1 MCLFDTDEVVR
12 TMAEAMGLGE
22 GPAGCKSSVEEKKNA
37 LSPTGSYKGGK
48 GSAGLRR
55 DGIWESK
62 IQRRERRR
70 KRTSPNSSPDLRSL
84 QVLPPPK
91 HHPALT
97 PAIWPCS
104 FSSVSSSILCF
115 FSSSPQG
122 PAEYLS

>member
-22 GPAGCKSSVEEKKNA
+22 GPAGCKSSVEEKKNSVSHR
-37 LSPTGSYKGGK
+37 LLQGWRK
-48 GSAGLRR
+48 GSAGFRR

-70 KRTSPNSSPDLRSL
+70 KRTPPNSSPDLRSL

-97 PAIWPCS
+97 PAVWPCS
-104 FSSVSSSILCF
+104 FSSVSFLNTVF
-115 FSSSPQG
+115 
-122 PAEYLS
+122 LL